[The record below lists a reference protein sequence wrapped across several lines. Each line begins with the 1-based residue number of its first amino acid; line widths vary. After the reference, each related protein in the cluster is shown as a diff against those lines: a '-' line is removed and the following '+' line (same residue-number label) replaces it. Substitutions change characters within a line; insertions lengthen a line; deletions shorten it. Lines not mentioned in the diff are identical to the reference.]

1 MISFYW
7 LPLSAGHMS
16 MVDFVLGD
24 PKEGSVK
31 TFYIKKST
39 PETAV
44 PDDINWKDTCKQ
56 GDEKL

>member
-44 PDDINWKDTCKQ
+44 PDDIN
-56 GDEKL
+56 

>member
-16 MVDFVLGD
+16 VFDFVLGA

-31 TFYIKKST
+31 SF
-39 PETAV
+39 
-44 PDDINWKDTCKQ
+44 
-56 GDEKL
+56 

>member
-1 MISFYW
+1 
-7 LPLSAGHMS
+7 MS
-16 MVDFVLGD
+16 VVDFVLGT

-31 TFYIKKST
+31 TFYIEKIT

-44 PDDINWKDTCKQ
+44 PDDINHWKDTCKQ